1 MEQLEGGAAV
11 VTGGASG
18 IGLGIARAAAGEGMH
33 VVIADIEEGPGSEAA
48 AAIAATGA
56 RALFVRTN
64 VVDPDSVEALADL
77 AFSEFGRVDLLCN
90 NAGVHHP
97 GLFSE
102 TSRQDW
108 RWLLGV
114 NLEGVVH
121 GLLAFLPRMREQGGE
136 SHIVNTSSLAGL
148 APLPGGAAYTTSKF
162 AVTGLTEVLRRE
174 LAPHRI
180 GVSLLCPGPV
190 NTSIGSSARNRR
202 SALGEDGEDSGEAA
216 DSNAQADVEA
226 VTTRGMDPDLVGR
239 LVMAGVRANDRYILP
254 HPEWREAI
262 ETRAA
267 RLLLGFDRAQEML
280 DSL

>member
-1 MEQLEGGAAV
+1 MEQLEGGTAV

-33 VVIADIEEGPGSEAA
+33 VVIADIEEGPGAEAA
-48 AAIAATGA
+48 ATISTTGA

-64 VVDPDSVEALADL
+64 VMDPDSVEALGDL

-97 GLFSE
+97 GLVSE
-102 TSRQDW
+102 MSRQDW

-114 NLEGVVH
+114 NLDGVIH
-121 GLLAFLPRMREQGGE
+121 GLLAFLPRMLEQGGE

-148 APLPGGAAYTTSKF
+148 LPLRGGAGYTTSKF
-162 AVTGLTEVLRRE
+162 AVTGLTEVLRGE
-174 LAPHRI
+174 LAPHGI

-190 NTSIGSSARNRR
+190 KTNIGDSTRNHR
-202 SALGEDGEDSGEAA
+202 SALDEDGGETA
-216 DSNAQADVEA
+216 DPEAQADVTA
-226 VTTRGMDPDLVGR
+226 VTAGGMDPDLVGR
-239 LVMAGVRANDRYILP
+239 IVIAGVAANDRYIIP
-254 HPEWREAI
+254 HPEWRPDIEARM
-262 ETRAA
+262 T
-267 RLLLGFDRAQEML
+267 RLLQGFDRAQEML